1 MSIEKESPEEE
12 AKKTAAKDEE
22 TEEKIVTY
30 TLDESEIEKIRKNS
44 IQSRRAYQTTQVLR
58 KEDVMEIQ
66 KSSAKDLEDILDDN
80 EE

>member
-12 AKKTAAKDEE
+12 VKKSAAKDEE

-66 KSSAKDLEDILDDN
+66 KSRAKDLEDILEDN
-80 EE
+80 ED